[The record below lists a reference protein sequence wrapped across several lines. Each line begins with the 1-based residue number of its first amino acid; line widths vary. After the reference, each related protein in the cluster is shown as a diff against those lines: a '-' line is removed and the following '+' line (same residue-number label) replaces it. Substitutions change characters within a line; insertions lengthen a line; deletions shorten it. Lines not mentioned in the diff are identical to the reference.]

1 MDYLH
6 NSFGQCA
13 AKFYFCRRFDQELR
27 KMRKFILGTAALLC
41 AATTAQAGG
50 YLTNTNQSVAFLRN
64 PAQDATFGIGGA
76 YTNPAGLGFMAP
88 GWHLGVDIQS
98 AYQTR
103 SDATYFAPFAMGT
116 VNGVKNNAEGYKK
129 FEGKAKAPVI
139 PSFDLARVG
148 ERWFASFHFGI
159 TGGGGKCKF
168 ADGLPSF
175 ESQVAMLPVL
185 VGAIAPGAVNGYSMD
200 THMQGRQY
208 YFGGQFGVGYKITP
222 NFNVSVGGRVL
233 YAQCN
238 YYGYVRNI
246 GLNVNTAAGPVEMA
260 ASDFFKVQ
268 NLPDFANLVS
278 DKELNCDQSG
288 WGFTPIISA
297 DYKLGRLNLAARYEF
312 KTRLRL
318 KNQAGVNTSG
328 RSEYDDGTK
337 VKADVPAI
345 LAVGAQYSVL
355 DNVRLNAGFHYYFD
369 KQATQHENRHNY
381 LKNGGWEVLAGAEV
395 DVTKRWTVSAGWQ
408 TTNYGLGNNSQFISD
423 LSFVTNSNSLGLGAR
438 FQLRKKVAL
447 NVAYF
452 KTFYKHYERK
462 HDDFYQLKGTFSSML
477 QPMAEKLT
485 ASAAQLGAA
494 LQNPNLSEDQRALY
508 TQQLATLRNELGA
521 AQQIATGLQGYSTA
535 GTDNFHRTNDVF
547 GLGLEIDF

>member
-1 MDYLH
+1 
-6 NSFGQCA
+6 
-13 AKFYFCRRFDQELR
+13 
-27 KMRKFILGTAALLC
+27 MRKSILSAAVLLC

-50 YLTNTNQSVAFLRN
+50 YLTNTNQSVTFLRN
-64 PAQDATFGIGGA
+64 PAQDAAIAIGGA
-76 YTNPAGLGFMAP
+76 YPNPAGIGFMKP
-88 GWHLGVDIQS
+88 GWHLGFDLQS

-103 SDATYFAPFAMGT
+103 SDATTFAPFALGT
-116 VNGVKNNAEGYKK
+116 VNGVKNAADGTKT

-159 TGGGGKCKF
+159 TGGGGKCEF
-168 ADGLPSF
+168 SDGLPSF

-200 THMQGRQY
+200 TYMRGRQY
-208 YFGGQFGVGYKITP
+208 YFGGQFGVGYKFTP
-222 NFNVSVGGRVL
+222 NFNMSVGGRVI

-246 GLNVNTAAGPVEMA
+246 SLGINTPAGSVTMPA
-260 ASDFFKVQ
+260 GQFFESQ
-268 NLPDFANLVS
+268 GLPDFASLVE

-288 WGFTPIISA
+288 WGFTPIVSA
-297 DYKLGRLNLAARYEF
+297 DWKIGRVNLAARYEF
-312 KTRLRL
+312 KTRLCL

-328 RSEYDDGTK
+328 REEFDDGKK
-337 VKADVPAI
+337 VKADIPAI
-345 LAVGAQYSVL
+345 LALGARYEVL

-381 LKNGGWEVLAGAEV
+381 LKKGGWEVLAGAEV
-395 DVTKRWTVSAGWQ
+395 DIRRWTLSAGWQ
-408 TTNYGLGNNSQFISD
+408 TTNYGLGENSNFISD

-438 FQLRKKVAL
+438 FQLRPKVAL

-462 HDDFYQLKGTFSSML
+462 HSDFYALKGTFSSML
-477 QPMAEKLT
+477 TPMAEQL
-485 ASAAQLGAA
+485 SAAATQLGAA
-494 LQNPNLSEDQRALY
+494 LQNPSLPEEQRAIY
-508 TQQLATLRNELGA
+508 QQKLNTIQRELGA
-521 AQQIATGLQGYSTA
+521 AQQIATGLGSYSTA
-535 GTDNFHRTNDVF
+535 GTENFHRTNDVF

>member
-1 MDYLH
+1 
-6 NSFGQCA
+6 
-13 AKFYFCRRFDQELR
+13 
-27 KMRKFILGTAALLC
+27 MRKFLLSAAVLLC
-41 AATTAQAGG
+41 TATTAQAGG
-50 YLTNTNQSVAFLRN
+50 YLTNTNQNVSFLRN
-64 PAQDATFGIGGA
+64 PAQDAIIGIAGA
-76 YTNPAGLGFMAP
+76 YATPAGLGFMSQ
-88 GWHLGVDIQS
+88 GWHLGFDIQS

-103 SDATYFAPFAMGT
+103 SDASFFRPFALGT
-116 VNGVKNNAEGYKK
+116 VNGVKNSADGNKT
-129 FEGKAKAPVI
+129 FEGKATAPVI

-185 VGAIAPGAVNGYSMD
+185 TSVLAPNAVSGYSMD

-246 GLNVNTAAGPVEMA
+246 GLTVNTPAGAMQVPA
-260 ASDFFKVQ
+260 TTFFENQ
-268 NLPDFANLVS
+268 NLPDFAALVS
-278 DKELNCDQSG
+278 DKELNCDQTG

-297 DYKLGRLNLAARYEF
+297 DWKVGKLNLAAKYEF

-328 RSEYDDGTK
+328 LEEYDDGKK

-345 LAVGAQYSVL
+345 LALGARYEL
-355 DNVRLNAGFHYYFD
+355 LENLRLNAGFHYYFD
-369 KQATQHENRHNY
+369 KQATQNENRHNY
-381 LKNGGWEVLAGAEV
+381 LKKGGWEVLAGAEV
-395 DVTKRWTVSAGWQ
+395 DVTNRWTVSAGWQ
-408 TTNYGLGNNSQFISD
+408 STNYGLGENSQFISD
-423 LSFVTNSNSLGLGAR
+423 MSFVTNSNSLGIGAR

-447 NVAYF
+447 NIAYF

-462 HDDFYQLKGTFSSML
+462 HEDFYHLKGTFNSML
-477 QPMAEKLT
+477 TPMVDQLKG
-485 ASAAQLGAA
+485 AATQIGAA
-494 LQNPNLSEDQRALY
+494 LQNPSLPEEQRAIY
-508 TQQLATLRNELGA
+508 QQKLNTLTNELGA
-521 AQQIATGLQGYSTA
+521 AQNIANGLQNYSTA
-535 GTDNFHRTNDVF
+535 GSDNFHRTNDVF

>member
-1 MDYLH
+1 
-6 NSFGQCA
+6 
-13 AKFYFCRRFDQELR
+13 
-27 KMRKFILGTAALLC
+27 MRKTFLTVALALC
-41 AATTAQAGG
+41 VGSVAQAGG
-50 YLTNTNQSVAFLRN
+50 YLTNTNQSVSFLRN
-64 PAQDATFGIGGA
+64 PAQDATIGIAGA
-76 YTNPAGLGFMAP
+76 YTNPAGLGFMRT
-88 GWHLGVDIQS
+88 GWHLGFDLQS

-103 SDATYFAPFAMGT
+103 SDKAYFPAFSLGE
-116 VNGVKNNAEGYKK
+116 VNGVKNATDGYKT

-168 ADGLPSF
+168 NDGLPSF

-185 VGAIAPGAVNGYSMD
+185 VGAIAPGAVTGYTMD

-222 NFNVSVGGRVL
+222 NFNASIGGRVV

-246 GLNVNTAAGPVEMA
+246 SLNTAQGKTVPATK
-260 ASDFFKVQ
+260 FFESQ
-268 NLPDFANLVS
+268 QMPDFAALVS
-278 DKELNCDQSG
+278 DKELNCDQNG

-297 DYKLGRLNLAARYEF
+297 DWKIGKLNLAAKYEF
-312 KTRLRL
+312 KTKLRL

-328 RSEYDDGTK
+328 LSEYDDGKK
-337 VKADVPAI
+337 VKADIPAI
-345 LAVGAQYSVL
+345 LSIGARYSLL

-369 KQATQHENRHNY
+369 KQATQHNNKHNY
-381 LKNGGWEVLAGAEV
+381 LTNGGWEVLAGAEV

-408 TTNYGLGNNSQFISD
+408 TTNYGLGKNSQFISD
-423 LSFVTNSNSLGLGAR
+423 MSFVTNSNSVGVGAR

-447 NVAYF
+447 NIAYF
-452 KTFYKHYERK
+452 KTIYKHYKRQ
-462 HDDFYQLKGTFSSML
+462 HDDFYNIKGTFGSML
-477 QPMAEKLT
+477 NPLAQQLT
-485 ASAAQLGAA
+485 AGAQQIGQA
-494 LQNPNLSEDQRALY
+494 LQQPNLSEAQR
-508 TQQLATLRNELGA
+508 LAYQTRLAEIRTELGA
-521 AQQIATGLQGYSTA
+521 AQKIQTGLGGYISS
-535 GTDNFHRTNDVF
+535 GSEKFHRTNDVF